1 MSEPDNSLIA
11 DFNAR
16 RSEEAFAALVRQH
29 VNLVFATAMR
39 QVGDAGAAEEITQNV
54 FVALAQAAGKLG
66 SHPTI
71 AGWLHQTALNKSREW
86 LRSELR
92 RRKREQV
99 AVNLDLAR
107 AEGDSVWSPLVPLL
121 DEALL
126 ELREP
131 DRQAV
136 ILHYLEGRTFQEV
149 GSALG
154 VGEDAARKR
163 VNRCLDQL
171 THFFR
176 RRGFAP
182 PALAAGTPLF
192 ALSSHAAP
200 AGLAASA
207 TTAGL
212 AAAHSAASASTLT
225 LIKGALKI
233 MAWTKAKTAVVT
245 GVVVLFT
252 AGTATVVVE
261 KVAHAN
267 SLRQRLPDGS
277 VLAINQISY
286 GDKHDIVVGKK
297 TNHWS
302 SPGHEELIVEL
313 KLSGKLAGNN
323 PLVKTAFYRQFRGV
337 LHGERG
343 IEYVQEIYP
352 DRLTKTGGDY
362 FGQIQTEIVPRD
374 SRELWLR
381 IEEAE
386 TNRPYGNWKTI
397 AQFNFPNPAPAS
409 NNNWMAS
416 ATPVSNTV
424 DGMNFVLKEVILK
437 TNLADP
443 RDIWNHKTS
452 IPTEVWAN
460 GVQLTNWAPVYIAA
474 ADASGN
480 HVSYFQTHRSL
491 DPRYMWK
498 LDMDF
503 EPQSNFTAEN
513 MATVNLPRAGSKIST
528 EVMGQPVTITWDGTW
543 IDADMPTNRPDL
555 ALKFVSATDAQG
567 NEMLNPSASWSQYRF
582 REGDFMVRQDGVMS
596 MVDVR
601 PTKLTFAVVPNIHTT
616 FYVQP
621 RLAVEKAK

>member
-1 MSEPDNSLIA
+1 MRQWNDAELLSAYAN
-11 DFNAR
+11 R
-16 RSEEAFAALVRQH
+16 QSEEAFGVLVERYVALVYSAAL
-29 VNLVFATAMR
+29 R
-39 QVGDAGAAEEITQNV
+39 QVQSPSLAEEVTQAAFTILAQKARGLNQRTV
-54 FVALAQAAGKLG
+54 LSGWLCRTAHFVARNALKAEFRRQYRETEAHMQSLNNEPEAA
-66 SHPTI
+66 I
-71 AGWLHQTALNKSREW
+71 WQQFA
-86 LRSELR
+86 
-92 RRKREQV
+92 
-99 AVNLDLAR
+99 
-107 AEGDSVWSPLVPLL
+107 PLL
-121 DEALL
+121 DEAVAQLNEADRNAVVLRFYEKKLL
-126 ELREP
+126 NEMGE
-131 DRQAV
+131 
-136 ILHYLEGRTFQEV
+136 ILGID
-149 GSALG
+149 A
-154 VGEDAARKR
+154 DAAQKR
-163 VNRCLDQL
+163 VSRALEKLRNY
-171 THFFR
+171 FAK
-176 RRGFAP
+176 RGVDST
-182 PALAAGTPLF
+182 AAAIGETIS
-192 ALSSHAAP
+192 ANSIHAAP
-200 AGLAASA
+200 ALLAKTATAVALAKGATAS
-207 TTAGL
+207 T
-212 AAAHSAASASTLT
+212 STLT

-286 GDKHDIVVGKK
+286 GNKHDIVVGKK

-397 AQFNFPNPAPAS
+397 AQFNFPNPAPGS
-409 NNNWMAS
+409 NYNWIAS
-416 ATPVSNTV
+416 AMPATNTA
-424 DGMNFVLKEVILK
+424 DGMDFVLNEVTLK

-474 ADASGN
+474 ADESGN

-491 DPRYMWK
+491 DPRYTWK

-503 EPQSNFTAEN
+503 EPQSDFAAEN
-513 MATVNLPRAGSKIST
+513 MATVNLPRAGSKTSK
-528 EVMGQPVTITWDGTW
+528 EVMGQLVTISWDGTW

-567 NEMLNPSASWSQYRF
+567 ENMHDAASSWSQFRF
-582 REGDFMVRQDGVMS
+582 RKGDFMAEREGVLTMG
-596 MVDVR
+596 VN
-601 PTKLTFAVVPNIHTT
+601 PTKVTVAVVPNIYTT

-621 RLAVEKAK
+621 RLVVEKAK

>member
-1 MSEPDNSLIA
+1 MSEPDSSLIA
-11 DFNAR
+11 EFNAR
-16 RSEEAFAALVRQH
+16 RSEDAFAALVRQH
-29 VNLVFATAMR
+29 VNLVFATALR

-126 ELREP
+126 ELCEP

-136 ILHYLEGRTFQEV
+136 ILHFMEGQTFQEV

-171 THFFR
+171 TNFFR
-176 RRGFAP
+176 RRGFAA

-192 ALSSHAAP
+192 ALSSHTAP
-200 AGLAASA
+200 AGLAASV

-212 AAAHSAASASTLT
+212 AAAHSAASTSTLT

-252 AGTATVVVE
+252 AGTATVVIE
-261 KVAHAN
+261 KVAREH

-277 VLAINQISY
+277 VLSLDKVSF
-286 GDKHDIVVGKK
+286 GDQLAVQFGITGK
-297 TNHWS
+297 N
-302 SPGHEELIVEL
+302 
-313 KLSGKLAGNN
+313 AANN
-323 PLVKTAFYRQFRGV
+323 PLVKPPFFRQFRCV
-337 LHGERG
+337 IHGETG
-343 IEYVQEIYP
+343 IEYAEEFLPAQGIKKLSGGKINTMPQTSISVQ
-352 DRLTKTGGDY
+352 TSM
-362 FGQIQTEIVPRD
+362 FPRD
-374 SRELWLR
+374 SKWLWFR
-381 IEEAE
+381 VEKSE
-386 TNRPYGNWKTI
+386 TNNPYGPWQTVADFKV
-397 AQFNFPNPAPAS
+397 PNPAHSANLPWVAS
-409 NNNWMAS
+409 P
-416 ATPVSNTV
+416 TPITNSVGDV
-424 DGMNFVLKEVILK
+424 DFVLGEV
-437 TNLADP
+437 TVETRPFSP
-443 RDIWNHKTS
+443 RDIWNHVVTV
-452 IPTEVWAN
+452 PTKVFDH
-460 GVQLTNWAPVYIAA
+460 GVLLTNWGAVFDQM

-480 HVSYFQTHRSL
+480 WNPILQRHRSL
-491 DPRYMWK
+491 DPRYVWK

-503 EPQSNFTAEN
+503 EPQSNFTPEN
-513 MATVNLPRAGSKIST
+513 MATVSLPRAGSKIST
-528 EVMGQPVTITWDGTW
+528 EVMGQPVTISWDGTW
-543 IDADMPTNRPDL
+543 IGADMPTNRPDL
-555 ALKFVSATDAQG
+555 ALKFVGAADAQG
-567 NEMLNPSASWSQYRF
+567 NEMLNPSGGGNQHRF
-582 REGDFMVRQDGVMS
+582 TEGNFMVRRDGVMS

-621 RLAVEKAK
+621 RLVAEKAK